1 MKKSQKK
8 ISNIIVALVVLV
20 FGALYWLAP
29 YVSAKPTQKTDN
41 SIAYELPRLTADR
54 PEQVIE
60 HIAYTVSYNHDWLVP
75 NWVAYE
81 LTDFEAAGD
90 LPRTNNFAP
99 DPLVHGDPVVTYD
112 YSRSGY
118 DRGHM
123 APAGDMKWS
132 EQAMRESF
140 YMTNICPQNHNN
152 NAGDW
157 KSLEELARDWAHQYG
172 SIYIACGPIV
182 EEHYQTIGLNHRIAV
197 PDAFYKVFLR
207 QTKNGWTT
215 IGFVMPN
222 KAGSRHLMTYMMSV
236 DEIEQLTGID
246 FFYNL
251 PDDIEEQVESDIN
264 ISDWSLKY

>member
-1 MKKSQKK
+1 MIKKRSH
-8 ISNIIVALVVLV
+8 IIDTILALLIATVCVWY
-20 FGALYWLAP
+20 FITP

-41 SIAYELPRLTADR
+41 TIAYELPRLTADR
-54 PEQVIE
+54 PEQLIE
-60 HIAYTVSYNHDWLVP
+60 HLAYTVSYNHDWLVP

-81 LTDFEAAGD
+81 LTDLEATGD

-112 YSRSGY
+112 YSHSGY

-182 EEHYQTIGLNHRIAV
+182 QERYQTIGQHHRIAV

-207 QTKNGWTT
+207 QTNNGWTS

-222 KAGSRHLMTYMMSV
+222 KAGSRPLMTYMMSV
-236 DEIEQLTGID
+236 NEVEQLTGID
-246 FFYNL
+246 FFFNL
-251 PDDIEEQVESDIN
+251 PDDIEEVVEADIN